1 MGRKAILEKRLQR
14 LQAKKQKLKE
24 RALASQDAA
33 EVRSIN
39 EQLEDVNAEIGETEE
54 EIRAIDGEGGEPA
67 PFNDPDDPVNDPA
80 AAPQQRGL
88 APVPGA
94 GDPVGTTV
102 VRGAYGPARF
112 LHYCNRQQLC
122 GQPCEACGRHQRL
135 RRRGRAGIP
144 VRQHRRYENQGAG
157 RDPPGGPRPS
167 G

>member
-14 LQAKKQKLKE
+14 LQAKRQKLKE

-88 APVPGA
+88 APIPGA

-102 VRGAYGPARF
+102 VRGAYGQ
-112 LHYCNRQQLC
+112 HTNMNN
-122 GQPCEACGRHQRL
+122 QPDNNDPYGTIEYRTAFKNYVQRWNTYSSRTDSES
-135 RRRGRAGIP
+135 RRRS
-144 VRQHRRYENQGAG
+144 
-157 RDPPGGPRPS
+157 RPNRCR
-167 G
+167 